1 MSFEAFEN
9 EIARIFQ
16 KLCREKQASLEEI
29 HAATGVPRTILKSL
43 SNGVVPGHINVK
55 DFDRI
60 SEYFDS
66 DEIIELIMRLFKG
79 NDAARD

>member
-16 KLCREKQASLEEI
+16 KLCREKQLEEI

-43 SNGVVPGHINVK
+43 SNGVVPGHITVK